1 MDNKIVLNKPWFDT
15 DGNRIQ
21 AHGGSVK
28 YFEGE
33 YYFFGENKQ
42 DSKANSG
49 IWHQGV
55 NCYSSKDLVNW
66 TFENTILKPGKDLSD
81 PLHPSRIMD
90 RPHIIYNE
98 KNEEYVMWCKLVGSD
113 ENPRD
118 WNDQYMGI
126 ATSKTITGEFKLINR
141 IIPLNMSS
149 GDFDLFV
156 DDDSKA
162 YLVFGKVHTEVI
174 VADLNEDYTDLTGE
188 YTAHLHFAGPPL
200 AREAPAVFKR
210 KNIYYMVTSGT
221 TGYYPNSSMIA
232 KADNIHGPWN
242 IMGDPCVNDIEKN
255 SFNAQISSVFKV
267 PNTDLYIAIADRWIV
282 DLLKP
287 IEKSSWKIDTSTSEY
302 VWLPFNFDEDVPRLI
317 WKEKW
322 QPNLI

>member
-1 MDNKIVLNKPWFDT
+1 MKKEIVMNQPWLDS

-28 YFEGE
+28 YVDGK

-55 NCYSSKDLVNW
+55 NCYSSTDLVNW
-66 TFENTILKPGKDLSD
+66 DFENTILKPATDEGN

-98 KNEEYVMWCKLVGSD
+98 QNQEFVMWVKLVGSD

-118 WNDQYMGI
+118 WKQQFMGI
-126 ATSKTITGEFKLINR
+126 ATSKSITGEFTLVDR
-141 IIPLNMSS
+141 LVPLGMSS

-156 DDDSKA
+156 DDDGKA
-162 YLVFGKVHTEVI
+162 YLIFGKVHTEIV
-174 VADLNEDYTDLTGE
+174 VADLTADYKNLTGN
-188 YTAHLHFAGPPL
+188 YTSHLYFAGPPL

-210 KNIYYMVTSGT
+210 QGEYFMITSGT
-221 TGYYPNSSMIA
+221 TAYYPNPSLMA
-232 KADNIHGPWN
+232 KADNIHGPWY
-242 IMGDPCVNDIEKN
+242 ILGDPCLEDVEKN
-255 SFNAQISSVFKV
+255 SFNAQISSVLKV
-267 PNTDLYIAIADRWIV
+267 DGEDRYIAIGDRWIV
-282 DLLKP
+282 DLAKP
-287 IEKSSWKIDTSTSEY
+287 VEKSSWKIDTSVSEY
-302 VWLPFNFDEDVPRLI
+302 VWLPFTFEEDFPKLV
-317 WKEKW
+317 WQEKW
-322 QPNLI
+322 APK